1 MQKLVKPMRASITKK
16 ITQNNFLLSI
26 ILHLLFLLI
35 LLMMSTIIS
44 YNPREKT
51 KKSPQLYI
59 PSYVYKGAI
68 TPPPQVTKIQN
79 QPQTQTVTKTQ
90 SSAQPV
96 TQKIENKAGTLPP
109 REKNTAVSKQNPF
122 QQKSV
127 LDLSRSFI
135 QHNQVDAAINRLNDT
150 EPPILLVGDKHAIVD
165 PLVKLVAR
173 SLSAHFRYPRIEGTF
188 GARGIVYIELV
199 IHPEGY
205 FSDVQIVKPSDIQ
218 DFNTAALY
226 AVNTAPTAV
235 GVDKFLPRPKRFV
248 VGFIFE

>member
-1 MQKLVKPMRASITKK
+1 MQASITKK
-16 ITQNNFLLSI
+16 LTHNNFLLSI
-26 ILHLLFLLI
+26 LLHLLFLLV
-35 LLMMSTIIS
+35 LLIISTIITL
-44 YNPREKT
+44 NPTEKT
-51 KKSPQLYI
+51 KKSPELYI
-59 PSYVYKGAI
+59 PSYVYHGAM
-68 TPPPQVTKIQN
+68 TPPPQSTPIQSKLEQKTETPS
-79 QPQTQTVTKTQ
+79 QP
-90 SSAQPV
+90 AAEPL
-96 TQKIENKAGTLPP
+96 TQKIENKSGTLPA
-109 REKNTAVSKQNPF
+109 REKNVSVSKQHPF

-127 LDLSRSFI
+127 LDMSRSFI
-135 QHNQVDAAINRLNDT
+135 QHQQVDAALDRLNNT

-173 SLSAHFRYPRIEGTF
+173 SLSAHFRYPQIEGTF

-205 FSDVQIVKPSDIQ
+205 FSDVQIVQPSDIQ

-235 GVDKFLPRPKRFV
+235 GVDKFLPQPKRFV